1 MGILVASPRPAPPP
15 PPAVPWP
22 GVASMTWTVPDLVP
36 EGDDVAAHA
45 LHLLRPDSHGLML
58 VQDGVRG
65 LGMPQVQRW
74 ASTAPA
80 VHGSA
85 WRGFRVEEREVYW
98 PLLVW
103 SDAGTDAWLGR
114 DRALWAGMRPDLVG
128 WWDVATPSGWRRLRL
143 RWTETDAQF
152 ARDPL
157 RSGWHVYGI
166 TLVAEQPFWEGA
178 TSTIQWSSGAGVPFL
193 PGPPFTMSG
202 SRSLNDATLDNPGDV
217 PLWPVWRIHGPCSTA
232 RVGVAGAVIEVPF
245 AVPAGQTLVIDTS
258 PEAQTATMYPTGRYS
273 GNGLDRTGLLGAA
286 AFAPVPPAGRVV
298 LSLAAA
304 GGGSVECSVTPR
316 YYRAW

>member
-85 WRGFRVEEREVYW
+85 WRGCRVEERL
-98 PLLVW
+98 PTHFASGLV
-103 SDAGTDAWLGR
+103 SLED
-114 DRALWAGMRPDLVG
+114 
-128 WWDVATPSGWRRLRL
+128 
-143 RWTETDAQF
+143 TEI
-152 ARDPL
+152 
-157 RSGWHVYGI
+157 G
-166 TLVAEQPFWEGA
+166 
-178 TSTIQWSSGAGVPFL
+178 GV
-193 PGPPFTMSG
+193 
-202 SRSLNDATLDNPGDV
+202 
-217 PLWPVWRIHGPCSTA
+217 
-232 RVGVAGAVIEVPF
+232 
-245 AVPAGQTLVIDTS
+245 
-258 PEAQTATMYPTGRYS
+258 
-273 GNGLDRTGLLGAA
+273 
-286 AFAPVPPAGRVV
+286 FAPAHDEP
-298 LSLAAA
+298 
-304 GGGSVECSVTPR
+304 
-316 YYRAW
+316 